1 MKAKLTKFR
10 VQNFRSI
17 KDSGWIDAENVTC
30 LVGTNESGKTNLLLA
45 LWKLNPANEEPI
57 TPLVDYPRKKYH
69 NYSSTKGEETFI
81 TAQFE
86 VNNSVAEKLS
96 QITGWHQSLVK
107 EIAVC
112 RKYNGKYEYQFA
124 QNKLSSLD

>member
-17 KDSGWIDAENVTC
+17 EDSGWIDAENVTC

-45 LWKLNPANEEPI
+45 LWKLNPANKEPI

-69 NYSSTKGEETFI
+69 NYISTKGEETF
-81 TAQFE
+81 
-86 VNNSVAEKLS
+86 
-96 QITGWHQSLVK
+96 
-107 EIAVC
+107 AVPP
-112 RKYNGKYEYQFA
+112 
-124 QNKLSSLD
+124 